1 MPCNIQTTWADTT
14 DIVVSSSAVRVK
26 SITVTRHPSATAAV
40 YIQLYDATSSTP
52 GVTAITDQIQV
63 GFGDHPTRV
72 KVNFHGKLYKTGLCW
87 FCSTDLG
94 ATAPLTNEIP
104 SECRLDYV

>member
-1 MPCNIQTTWADTT
+1 VQTSWADTT
-14 DIVVSSSAVRVK
+14 DIVVSTSAKRIK
-26 SITVTRHPSATAAV
+26 SIRVTRKPTATAPV
-40 YIQLYDATSSTP
+40 YIQLYDATSATP

-63 GFGDHPTRV
+63 GFGEYPTIV
-72 KVNFHGKLYKTGLCW
+72 KVNFHGKLYKTGVCW

-94 ATAPLTNEIP
+94 ATAPLTTEIP

>member
-1 MPCNIQTTWADTT
+1 MPTNTQTTWADTT
-14 DIVVSSSAVRVK
+14 DIVVSTSARRIKSVTVR
-26 SITVTRHPSATAAV
+26 RHPSATAAV

-52 GVTAITDQIQV
+52 GSTAITDQIQV
-63 GFGDHPTRV
+63 GFGGYPTIV

-94 ATAPLTNEIP
+94 ATAPTSNEIP
-104 SECRLDYV
+104 LECRLDYV

>member
-1 MPCNIQTTWADTT
+1 MPCNIQTTWADDT
-14 DIVVSSSAVRVK
+14 DIVVSTSAVRVK
-26 SITVTRHPSATAAV
+26 SVTVTRHPSATVPV
-40 YIQLYDATSSTP
+40 YIQLYDGTSANP
-52 GVTAITDQIQV
+52 GTTAITDQIEV

-87 FCSTDLG
+87 FCSTDLLE
-94 ATAPLTNEIP
+94 TAPTSNEIP